1 MENRDPRGWV
11 PEMLNPFQQ
20 ILTTRFNSFQVSRRR
35 DWTNFIAAFDEKYFV
50 SDF

>member
-1 MENRDPRGWV
+1 MGPGNAESLPTIPSKV
-11 PEMLNPFQQ
+11 
-20 ILTTRFNSFQVSRRR
+20 LTTRFNSFQVSRRR